1 MNHCRWISS
10 YILQLIR
17 LRFVFH
23 LHKAYFVPAVS
34 HLFRRLPFT
43 PIGQVLRGKSV
54 QLQKAA
60 GLVEVQQAVNT
71 SSDTPQIPVVD
82 SHGEQAKIFR
92 QRAFCSC
99 LFTMDHILSQF
110 MRQIHTHIHVY
121 IYIYI
126 QSIRKSQIYDGQ
138 IQLWHHIEA
147 LKIGIK

>member
-1 MNHCRWISS
+1 M
-10 YILQLIR
+10 
-17 LRFVFH
+17 FH

-110 MRQIHTHIHVY
+110 MRQIHTHTRIHIYILYTY
-121 IYIYI
+121 IYLY
-126 QSIRKSQIYDGQ
+126 S
-138 IQLWHHIEA
+138 L
-147 LKIGIK
+147 